1 MNRRL
6 SVPPR
11 STLYLSA
18 GLLLLPIAGL
28 AQTAAS
34 GWSCQAGPNGTWLCG
49 GAATTT
55 PAPTTSAPTIAA
67 PPNTPAVIPA
77 PAAPATAPKPLPT
90 AIAAASRNA
99 GADDWDYVQLQPGET
114 ASAACCGPRQHCNG
128 YYREPARDW
137 QDSDVKPTGLPMRA
151 NAAESELQGN
161 IVKMDGA
168 IVVTQGSTKLTAAG
182 GELDRSTHV
191 AKLRGDVVLRQPGI
205 RMTGSEAELNTQT
218 NDGTMLDA
226 RFLDYKQGIRVS
238 AQKLKRDGEN
248 VVELERARYTTCP
261 PDQEDWRLDARRV
274 RLDRESGRGVS
285 QHTVLRVADVP
296 VFYTPYLDFPI
307 DDRRKS
313 GFLFPTISST
323 SSGIDLSVPYYLNLA
338 PNYDATIA
346 PRSITD
352 RGTMLEVE
360 GRYLNRYSNWVITGA
375 ELRDDRKEDGE
386 DRWLGAVKE
395 IGSFNQNWSTAIDYT
410 KVSDDD
416 YFRDLGLASLKLRRT
431 TSLTQEAD
439 LFYRYSDWYSQVQV
453 QQFQT
458 IDPFITDSYRK
469 LPQLTF
475 GRNAGADNF
484 TLDYSVLA
492 EATRFDH
499 RDSIDDGGTFVTGDR
514 YYVEPG
520 IVFPMRWP
528 AGYIQPEVRLRH
540 VSYQL
545 DQAVPGGTGDESPAA
560 SQFQGIVDSGLYFER
575 ETEFGDTGYHQ
586 TLEPRLYYLYSP
598 YEGQGDQP
606 NFDSSPLTFNYQQ
619 LFQPRRFT
627 GHDRLEDFDQLSVG
641 MTSRFIEN
649 DTGRESFSASLGQI
663 FYFSDR
669 QITTVTT
676 SAGSSQTVQ
685 TQPNSAIAGQ
695 LAWEPS
701 ASIWSAAN
709 VLWDTDESRI
719 DQGNAY
725 IHYDAAHGALYNL
738 GYRYSRADP
747 LRSTLSEGLNQI
759 DASTVLPI
767 AERWRLFARFNYELD
782 DHASLENTAGIEY
795 GDCCWLLR
803 LVYQK
808 AIDGERFD
816 SLGVV
821 QAKQE
826 EVIMLEFQL
835 KGLGSMGQ
843 KTDQTLKESIWG
855 YR

>member
-1 MNRRL
+1 M
-6 SVPPR
+6 
-11 STLYLSA
+11 
-18 GLLLLPIAGL
+18 LPIAGL
-28 AQTAAS
+28 AQTAAV
-34 GWSCQAGPNGTWLCG
+34 GWTCHTGPDGNWLCDG
-49 GAATTT
+49 ATTPT
-55 PAPTTSAPTIAA
+55 PASTTAAPVVTA
-67 PPNTPAVIPA
+67 PPNVPAISAPVAPITTPT
-77 PAAPATAPKPLPT
+77 TAPKPLS
-90 AIAAASRNA
+90 AAVAAASRA
-99 GADDWDYVQLQPGET
+99 EAADDWDYVAIQPGQPGKP

-128 YYREPARDW
+128 YYREPEKDW
-137 QDSDVKPTGLPMRA
+137 QDSGEKPTGLPVRA

-182 GELDRSTHV
+182 GELDRSTHI
-191 AKLRGDVVLRQPGI
+191 AKLHGDVTLRQPGI
-205 RMTGSEAELNTQT
+205 RMTGSEAELNTET
-218 NDGTMLDA
+218 NDGTMQNA
-226 RFLDYKQGIRVS
+226 RFLDYKQGIRVT
-238 AQKLKRDGEN
+238 AQKLKRDGAN
-248 VVELERARYTTCP
+248 VVELEHAQYTTCP
-261 PDQEDWRLDARRV
+261 PDDEDWRLNARRV

-285 QHTVLRVADVP
+285 QHTVLRVGQVP

-338 PNYDATIA
+338 PNYDATLV
-346 PRSITD
+346 PRFITD
-352 RGTMLEVE
+352 RGDMLEAE
-360 GRYLNRYSNWVITGA
+360 GRYLNDYSNWIVTGA
-375 ELRDDRKEDGE
+375 QLRDDQKENGE
-386 DRWLGAVKE
+386 DRWLGSVKE
-395 IGSFNQNWSTAIDYT
+395 GGNLSQHWSTAIDYT

-431 TSLTQEAD
+431 TNLTQEAD

-458 IDPFITDSYRK
+458 IDPFIADSYRK

-484 TLDYSVLA
+484 TLDYSVLG

-499 RDSIDDGGTFVTGDR
+499 RDSIDNGGTFVTGDR

-520 IVFPMRWP
+520 VVFPMRWP

-545 DQAVPGGTGDESPAA
+545 DQAVPGGSGDESPAA

-575 ETEFGDTGYHQ
+575 ETEFGDTAYHQ

-606 NFDSSPLTFNYQQ
+606 NFDSTPLTFNYQQ

-627 GHDRLEDFDQLSVG
+627 GHDRLEDFDQVSAG

-676 SAGSSQTVQ
+676 NAGASQTVQ

-701 ASIWSAAN
+701 ERIWSATN

-738 GYRYSRADP
+738 GYRYSRANP
-747 LRSTLSEGLNQI
+747 LRSTLSDGLNQI
-759 DASTVLPI
+759 DASTVLPVT
-767 AERWRLFARFNYELD
+767 ERWRLFARFNYELD

-816 SLGVV
+816 NFGVIE
-821 QAKQE
+821 AKQE